1 MHFFGA
7 KIKGRNIAVLANI
20 LLLSAILHAQ
30 VDTGQVLGTVLDQQ
44 GAAVAGALV
53 TLTNSDDNVSLTQHT
68 DTRGAFQ
75 FASIRIGKYTLTAE
89 ASGFGKVT
97 QTDVVVNIQQSV
109 VANLTLMP
117 GSVQSTVEVTTAP
130 AQLQTEDASVG
141 NVVAAKTISDL
152 PLNGRNY
159 TFLAQLSAGVTQ
171 AQQDTRGLAANGG
184 FSSNGTPPNQN
195 NYLLDGV
202 DNNSNLADYLNG
214 AFYVYLPSV
223 DSLQEFKVQTSNFS
237 AEFGR
242 AAGAVLN
249 ATTKSGTD
257 RLHGS
262 AFEFLRNDAL
272 DARNYFEYGPKGEFR
287 LNQFGFTLGGP
298 IFIPKLY
305 DGRKHKTYIF
315 GDYQGTRIIQASP
328 ITSSVPTALE
338 RSSGYTNLSELIS
351 GQSGT
356 RTDLLGRTTAVGQVF
371 DPATT
376 RTVTAGQVDPVT
388 GLTANGTGFVREP
401 FAGNQV
407 PATRL
412 DPNAIKLLDT
422 FPAPNLAGV
431 FSNYA
436 SAPNLV
442 DTVNQGD
449 IRIDQ
454 VTGQKGQ
461 IFGRMS
467 YLREPTFIPPPFNTV
482 AAGGAFATGSQI
494 NDEKDDVL
502 GWTYLISPTLVNEA
516 RGGYSRIGTSRVQP
530 FASDLTIPGQFGIQ
544 GIPQFPNNG
553 GLPTYNLAGLSQL
566 GASPWLP
573 TSETGTVVQAT
584 ENLTKI
590 AGAHSFKGGFAFQRA
605 AISFFQPAYGRGNF
619 TFSGKFTDVANTAA
633 SQAGSNTT
641 IGTGG
646 GNTGLAQLLL
656 IPTAGSVPGAFNNVG
671 GADGSQA
678 SNAANTA
685 ITRNYYGIYGQDD
698 WKVSPR
704 LILNLGL
711 RWEFVGHGLS
721 AGDQQA
727 NFVPPTGN
735 QGPEFLMST
744 AVCNKNLSTS
754 FLTLTAQD
762 GIAIKCSGIP
772 GLVYTQLGNF
782 APRVGFAYQ
791 VEKNLVL
798 RGAFGIFYG
807 ALNNGDNLGTAGN
820 YPFSYNFAYNAPD
833 AGHPLTYPNGAI
845 ATLESGLTAINFVPL
860 AVNAEGLGLSG
871 VQINYQTPYYQA
883 DNMAIEYQISPSTT
897 FTLGYVGNQGRHLA
911 VYAGTNNVSQ
921 ILPPAYNPQ
930 AYIPWPDFSRGFG
943 YKITSA
949 NSNYNS
955 MQTSIQRRVTHG
967 LAMLA
972 NYTWSKCRTDARDG
986 LDNNIG
992 GYRAVDLPG
1001 FGIHGD
1007 YAECDYNV
1015 PQMFHASGTYELP
1028 FGRDQK
1034 FLGGSPKIVDALVSH
1049 WTANTI
1055 ITLQSGQPFT
1065 VPCTVGTA
1073 AGVGCYAL
1081 TTGIDLYGPQ
1091 HNVNQWMNPAAFA
1104 NPTAVTQIGQGG
1116 FAALGGEASQVL
1128 GPGFH
1133 RMDLSFLK
1141 QIPIWEDFRAEFR
1154 AEIFNLT
1161 NTPQFGLPG
1170 FSGPGVNAA
1179 PGALDFTNTAA
1190 FGRITATRDG
1200 AYDQREVQLA
1210 LKLYW

>member
-1 MHFFGA
+1 MVSFATRFKTA
-7 KIKGRNIAVLANI
+7 SLA
-20 LLLSAILHAQ
+20 LVFSLSAAAHAQ
-30 VDTGQVLGTVLDQQ
+30 VDTGQVLGTVQDQQ
-44 GAAVAGALV
+44 GAAVAGAQL
-53 TLTNSDDNVSLTQHT
+53 TLTNSDENVSLAQRT
-68 DTRGAFQ
+68 DSRGGFD
-75 FASIRIGKYTLTAE
+75 FASVKIGKYSLTAE
-89 ASGFGKVT
+89 ASGFAKVT
-97 QTDVVVNIQQSV
+97 QTDVVVNIQQNV
-109 VANLTLMP
+109 VANLILKP

-202 DNNSNLADYLNG
+202 DNNSNLTDYLNG

-223 DSLQEFKVQTSNFS
+223 DALQEFKVQTSNFS

-257 RLHGS
+257 RFHGS

-338 RSSGYTNLSELIS
+338 RSSGYTNFTELIT

-388 GLTANGTGFVREP
+388 GLTANGSGFVREP
-401 FAGNQV
+401 FPGNQV
-407 PATRL
+407 PSSRL
-412 DPNAIKLLDT
+412 DPNAVKLLDT

-442 DTVNQGD
+442 DTINQGD
-449 IRIDQ
+449 IRLDQ

-461 IFGRMS
+461 VFGRIS
-467 YLREPTFIPPPFNTV
+467 YLREPTFIPAPFNTV
-482 AAGGAFATGSQI
+482 AAGGAFATGSQV
-494 NDEKDDVL
+494 NDSKDDVL

-516 RGGYSRIGTSRVQP
+516 RGGYSRIGTSRYQP
-530 FASDLTIPGQFGIQ
+530 FASDLTIPGQYGIQ

-584 ENLTKI
+584 ENITKI
-590 AGAHSFKGGFAFQRA
+590 SGAHSFKGGFAFQRA

-619 TFSGKFTDVANTAA
+619 TYSGKYTDVANTSA

-656 IPTAGSVPGAFNNVG
+656 IPTPGTVTGAFNNVG
-671 GADGSQA
+671 GADGSEA
-678 SNAANTA
+678 SNAADIA

-698 WKVSPR
+698 WKVSSK
-704 LILNLGL
+704 LTLNLGL
-711 RWEFVGHGLS
+711 RWEFIGHGVS

-735 QGPEFLMST
+735 QGALFLMSN

-754 FLTLTAQD
+754 FLALTAQD

-772 GLVYTQLGNF
+772 GLVNTPKSNF
-782 APRVGFAYQ
+782 APRVGFAYLLG
-791 VEKNLVL
+791 KHLVL
-798 RGAFGIFYG
+798 RGAFGLFYG
-807 ALNNGDNLGTAGN
+807 APNNGDNLGTAGN
-820 YPFSYNFAYNAPD
+820 YPFSYNFSYNAPD

-845 ATLESGLTAINFVPL
+845 ATLESGLSALNFIPL
-860 AVNAEGLGLSG
+860 NVNAEGLGLSG
-871 VQINYQTPYYQA
+871 VQLTYKTPYFQA
-883 DNMAIEYQISPSTT
+883 DNLAFEYQISPSTT

-911 VYAGTNNVSQ
+911 VFAGTNNVSQ

-930 AYIPWPDFSRGFG
+930 LYIPWPDFARGFG
-943 YKITSA
+943 YKITGA
-949 NSNYNS
+949 NGNYNS
-955 MQTSIQRRVTHG
+955 MQTSIQRRVTSG
-967 LAMLA
+967 LGMLA
-972 NYTWSKCRTDARDG
+972 NFTWSKCMTDARDG

-1007 YAECDYNV
+1007 YNECDYNV
-1015 PQMFHASGTYELP
+1015 PLMFHASGTYELP
-1028 FGRDQK
+1028 FGRNKQ
-1034 FLGGSPKIVDALVSH
+1034 FLGDSPGVVNALVGN
-1049 WTANTI
+1049 WTTNVIA
-1055 ITLQSGQPFT
+1055 TLQSGQPFT

-1081 TTGIDLYGPQ
+1081 TTGIDRYGQ

-1104 NPTAVTQIGQGG
+1104 NPAVVTQVGQGG
-1116 FAALGGEASQVL
+1116 FAALGGEGSQVL

-1170 FSGPGVNAA
+1170 FSGPGVVAA
-1179 PGALDFTNTAA
+1179 PGSLDFTNTTA

>member
-1 MHFFGA
+1 MVSFA
-7 KIKGRNIAVLANI
+7 RPIKSSAIAVLAI
-20 LLLSAILHAQ
+20 VFSLSATLHAQ
-30 VDTGQVLGTVLDQQ
+30 VDTGQVLGTVQDQQ
-44 GAAVAGALV
+44 GAAVAGAQV
-53 TLTNSDDNVSLTQHT
+53 TLTNSDQNVSLTQRT
-68 DTRGAFQ
+68 DSRGGFD
-75 FASIRIGKYTLTAE
+75 FASVKIGTYSLTAE
-89 ASGFGKVT
+89 SSGFAKVT
-97 QTDVVVNIQQSV
+97 QTGVVVNIQQNV
-109 VANLTLMP
+109 VANLTLKP
-117 GSVQSTVEVTTAP
+117 GSVQSTIEVTTAP

-141 NVVAAKTISDL
+141 NVVAAKVISDL

-202 DNNSNLADYLNG
+202 DNNSNLTDYLNG

-257 RLHGS
+257 RFHGS

-298 IFIPKLY
+298 IFIPHLY

-338 RSSGYTNLSELIS
+338 RTSGYTNFSELIT

-401 FAGNQV
+401 FPGNQV

-412 DPNAIKLLDT
+412 DVNAVKLLNT
-422 FPAPNLAGV
+422 YPAPNLAGV

-442 DTVNQGD
+442 DTINQGD
-449 IRIDQ
+449 IRLDQ

-461 IFGRMS
+461 IFGRIS
-467 YLREPTFIPPPFNTV
+467 YLREPTFIPAPFNTV
-482 AAGGAFATGSQI
+482 AAGGAFATGSQV
-494 NDEKDDVL
+494 NDSKDDVL
-502 GWTYLISPTLVNEA
+502 GWTYLINPTFVNEA
-516 RGGYSRIGTSRVQP
+516 RGGYSRIGTSRYQP

-590 AGAHSFKGGFAFQRA
+590 SGAHSFKGGFAFQRA

-619 TFSGKFTDVANTAA
+619 TYSGRYTDVANTAA

-646 GNTGLAQLLL
+646 GNTGLAQLLF
-656 IPTAGSVPGAFNNVG
+656 IPTPGTVSGAFNNVG
-671 GADGSQA
+671 GADGSEA
-678 SNAANTA
+678 SNAADIA

-698 WKVSPR
+698 WKVSTK
-704 LILNLGL
+704 LTLNLGL
-711 RWEFVGHGLS
+711 RWEFIGHGVS

-727 NFVPPTGN
+727 NFIPPTGN
-735 QGPEFLMST
+735 QGAEFLMSN

-754 FLTLTAQD
+754 FLALTAQD

-772 GLVYTQLGNF
+772 GLVNTPKGNF
-782 APRVGFAYQ
+782 APRIGFAYLLG
-791 VEKNLVL
+791 KHLVL
-798 RGAFGIFYG
+798 RGAFGLFYG
-807 ALNNGDNLGTAGN
+807 APNNGDNLGTAGN
-820 YPFSYNFAYNAPD
+820 YPFSYNFSYNAPD
-833 AGHPLTYPNGAI
+833 AGHPLTYPTGAI
-845 ATLESGLTAINFVPL
+845 ATLESGLSAINFVPL
-860 AVNAEGLGLSG
+860 NVNAEGLGLSG
-871 VQINYQTPYYQA
+871 VQLTYKTPYFQA
-883 DNMAIEYQISPSTT
+883 DNLAFEYQISPSTT

-911 VYAGTNNVSQ
+911 VFAGTNNVSQ
-921 ILPPAYNPQ
+921 ILPPAFNPQ
-930 AYIPWPDFSRGFG
+930 LYIPWPDFARGFG
-943 YKITSA
+943 YKITGA
-949 NSNYNS
+949 NGNYNS
-955 MQTSIQRRVTHG
+955 LQTSIQRRVTSG
-967 LAMLA
+967 LTMLA
-972 NYTWSKCRTDARDG
+972 NFTWSKCLTDARDG

-1007 YAECDYNV
+1007 FNECDYNV
-1015 PQMFHASGTYELP
+1015 PLMFHGSGTYELP
-1028 FGRDQK
+1028 FGRNK
-1034 FLGGSPKIVDALVSH
+1034 RFLGDSPGFVDALVGH
-1049 WTANTI
+1049 WTTNTI
-1055 ITLQSGQPFT
+1055 VTLQSGQPFT
-1065 VPCTVGTA
+1065 VPCTIATA

-1081 TTGIDLYGPQ
+1081 TTGIDRYGA

-1104 NPTAVTQIGQGG
+1104 NPAVVTEVGQGG
-1116 FAALGGEASQVL
+1116 FAALGGQGSQVL

-1141 QIPIWEDFRAEFR
+1141 QIPIWEDLRAEFR

-1170 FSGPGVNAA
+1170 FSGPGVVAA
-1179 PGALDFTNTAA
+1179 PGSLDFTNTTA

>member
-1 MHFFGA
+1 MHCDLHNTQHISGYRTRKHLLGCAVNRWISEAFMHFFGEKSNA
-7 KIKGRNIAVLANI
+7 RNLVVLVNV
-20 LLLSAILHAQ
+20 LLLSAVLQAQ
-30 VDTGQVLGTVLDQQ
+30 VDTGQVLGTVQDQQ
-44 GAAVAGALV
+44 GAAIAGALV

-75 FASIRIGKYTLTAE
+75 FASIRIGRYTLSAE
-89 ASGFGKVT
+89 ASGFEKVT
-97 QTDVVVNIQQSV
+97 QTDLVVNIQHSY
-109 VANLTLMP
+109 VASLTLKP

-202 DNNSNLADYLNG
+202 DNNSNLTDYLNG

-257 RLHGS
+257 RFHGS

-305 DGRKHKTYIF
+305 DGRKHKTFIF

-338 RSSGYTNLSELIS
+338 RSSGFTNFSELIT
-351 GQSGT
+351 GQSGP

-376 RTVTAGQVDPVT
+376 RTVTAGQTDPVT

-407 PATRL
+407 PAGRL

-422 FPAPNLAGV
+422 FPAPNLPGV

-442 DTVNQGD
+442 DTINQGD

-461 IFGRMS
+461 VFGRIS
-467 YLREPTFIPPPFNTV
+467 YLREPTFIPAPFNTV

-494 NDEKDDVL
+494 NDAKDDVI

-516 RGGYSRIGTSRVQP
+516 RGGYSRIGTSRYQP

-605 AISFFQPAYGRGNF
+605 AISFFQPPYGRVNF
-619 TFSGKFTDVANTAA
+619 TYSGKFSDVANSSA

-646 GNTGLAQLLL
+646 GNTGLAQLL
-656 IPTAGSVPGAFNNVG
+656 IVPTPGSVAGAFDNVG

-678 SNAANTA
+678 SNAADIA
-685 ITRNYYGIYGQDD
+685 IKRNYYGIYGQDD
-698 WKVSPR
+698 WKISPR
-704 LILNLGL
+704 LTLNLGL
-711 RWEFVGHGLS
+711 RWEFIGHGVS

-735 QGPEFLMST
+735 QGAEFLMST

-754 FLTLTAQD
+754 FVALTALD

-772 GLVYTQLGNF
+772 GLVNTPKNNF
-782 APRVGFAYQ
+782 APRIGFAYQ
-791 VEKNLVL
+791 FEKNLVL

-807 ALNNGDNLGTAGN
+807 APNNGDNLGTAGN
-820 YPFSYNFAYNAPD
+820 YPFSYNFSYSAPD
-833 AGHPLTYPNGAI
+833 AGHPLTYPTGQV
-845 ATLESGLTAINFVPL
+845 ATLESGLSAINFVPL
-860 AVNAEGLGLSG
+860 DVNAEGLGLSG
-871 VQINYQTPYYQA
+871 VQLTYKTPYFQA
-883 DNMAIEYQISPSTT
+883 DNLAIEYQISPTTT

-911 VYAGTNNVSQ
+911 VFAGT
-921 ILPPAYNPQ
+921 
-930 AYIPWPDFSRGFG
+930 
-943 YKITSA
+943 
-949 NSNYNS
+949 
-955 MQTSIQRRVTHG
+955 
-967 LAMLA
+967 
-972 NYTWSKCRTDARDG
+972 
-986 LDNNIG
+986 
-992 GYRAVDLPG
+992 
-1001 FGIHGD
+1001 
-1007 YAECDYNV
+1007 
-1015 PQMFHASGTYELP
+1015 
-1028 FGRDQK
+1028 
-1034 FLGGSPKIVDALVSH
+1034 
-1049 WTANTI
+1049 
-1055 ITLQSGQPFT
+1055 
-1065 VPCTVGTA
+1065 
-1073 AGVGCYAL
+1073 
-1081 TTGIDLYGPQ
+1081 
-1091 HNVNQWMNPAAFA
+1091 
-1104 NPTAVTQIGQGG
+1104 
-1116 FAALGGEASQVL
+1116 
-1128 GPGFH
+1128 
-1133 RMDLSFLK
+1133 
-1141 QIPIWEDFRAEFR
+1141 
-1154 AEIFNLT
+1154 
-1161 NTPQFGLPG
+1161 
-1170 FSGPGVNAA
+1170 
-1179 PGALDFTNTAA
+1179 
-1190 FGRITATRDG
+1190 
-1200 AYDQREVQLA
+1200 
-1210 LKLYW
+1210 